1 MPLRRIVSRTLTR
14 AERLGSAVEVGG
26 DDVDDDDGG
35 AGEGKRV
42 LVRAKRAGYAVERIA
57 TESRSGVSD
66 GR

>member
-1 MPLRRIVSRTLTR
+1 MPLRRIVSRILTR

-26 DDVDDDDGG
+26 DDVDDDGGG